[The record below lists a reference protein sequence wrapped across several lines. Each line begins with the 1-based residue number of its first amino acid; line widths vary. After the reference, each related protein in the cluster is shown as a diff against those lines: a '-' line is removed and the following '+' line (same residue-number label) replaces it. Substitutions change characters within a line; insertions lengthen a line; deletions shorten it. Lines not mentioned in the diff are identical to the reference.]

1 MGGLPLCI
9 SPDAPGAAAFLLP
22 QALGAGLLLG
32 AGMLCARET
41 AARRRIPIRFA
52 AHSKAC
58 RCNGAA
64 RRCLPAR
71 FPAHP
76 AACLCGGAALLGGLL
91 ACLAAGSSLSACDAD
106 WAGLLCG
113 ILCGVS
119 FGAACALLCRMM
131 REETPAL
138 RGLCRVSMLLSGVLP
153 GLFRDTG
160 DSFATPVGAVLFAL
174 LALGLCAPPSPFPR
188 RVVG

>member
-1 MGGLPLCI
+1 MQL
-9 SPDAPGAAAFLLP
+9 
-22 QALGAGLLLG
+22 
-32 AGMLCARET
+32 
-41 AARRRIPIRFA
+41 
-52 AHSKAC
+52 
-58 RCNGAA
+58 
-64 RRCLPAR
+64 
-71 FPAHP
+71 PAHP

-91 ACLAAGSSLSACDAD
+91 ACLAAWGQLSAHFAD

-113 ILCGVS
+113 ILGGVS

-138 RGLCRVSMLLSGVLP
+138 RGLCRVSMLLGGALP

-160 DSFATPVGAVLFAL
+160 HSFAAPVGAVLFAL
-174 LALGLCAPPSPFPR
+174 LALGLCAPTSPFPR